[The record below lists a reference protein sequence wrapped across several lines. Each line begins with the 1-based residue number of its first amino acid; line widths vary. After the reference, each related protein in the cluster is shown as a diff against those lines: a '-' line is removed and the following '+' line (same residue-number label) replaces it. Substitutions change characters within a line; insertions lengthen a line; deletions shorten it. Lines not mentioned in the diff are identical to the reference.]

1 MAAKPNNPPP
11 SVEEGKELVVKE
23 RNIADNYG
31 GVGSQGQGPLPAE
44 NGRGK
49 SPTLEQKAKASLNN
63 IGGMFKKGWG
73 FVAKGT
79 VETAGKI
86 SQSGF
91 GQSVKT
97 NFSKAAEVTKTG
109 VIAGFEK
116 TKEFGGKVADKS
128 VALGHVVK
136 EGVKTGFVGFA

>member
-1 MAAKPNNPPP
+1 M
-11 SVEEGKELVVKE
+11 
-23 RNIADNYG
+23 
-31 GVGSQGQGPLPAE
+31 
-44 NGRGK
+44 
-49 SPTLEQKAKASLNN
+49 EQKAKASLNN